1 MCAANDRRA
10 VVQSVDRAVSVLEF
24 LSREGWSG
32 VTEVANGLK
41 VHKSTAH
48 RLLVTLK
55 ERGLVE
61 QDLETER
68 YRLGLGL
75 VFLASAVRAELD
87 VVRSAGPVCQR
98 LHEQTQETVTISVL
112 AGDEVIVVYQ
122 TNSSASVFSTD
133 WKGRRLPLH
142 CTSDGKVLL
151 AHHPDRWQ
159 RCIATRPL
167 ERFTAHTI
175 VDPARL
181 QEQLQTIRVDGYGY
195 TVEELEVGL
204 NAVAAPIY
212 AADGTVVATIGV
224 SGPTFRLP
232 AKAIPEVGALAR
244 TAAAEI
250 SRRLGFTA
258 LGSRVPQDPEP
269 AAIPS

>member
-1 MCAANDRRA
+1 M
-10 VVQSVDRAVSVLEF
+10 
-24 LSREGWSG
+24 
-32 VTEVANGLK
+32 
-41 VHKSTAH
+41 
-48 RLLVTLK
+48 
-55 ERGLVE
+55 
-61 QDLETER
+61 
-68 YRLGLGL
+68 
-75 VFLASAVRAELD
+75 VRA
-87 VVRSAGPVCQR
+87 AGPVCQR

-122 TNSSASVFSTD
+122 TNSSSSVFSTD

-232 AKAIPEVGALAR
+232 ARSIPEVGALAR
-244 TAAAEI
+244 SAAAEI

-258 LGSRVPQDPEP
+258 PASRVPRDQEP